1 MGKSRQNMTAVA
13 ELFIG
18 VIEPDERKKVTLSA
32 VKPISFDMD
41 TITAMAFGVVSAR
54 CTFHEIRPT

>member
-1 MGKSRQNMTAVA
+1 MTAVA